1 MLGGLL
7 YLIGTLISTTIFTG
21 SISPTLTGRI
31 IYGVGIAFSMNAAP
45 TYIAEIAPPSI
56 RGRLVSLKEGFI
68 VGGIL
73 LGFATSAFEEAR
85 VINANELS
93 DFRHMWLPIPLLLS
107 LVLLVGM
114 WRMPPSPRWLL
125 LRAAAARGTMKH
137 HETAASSRTAA
148 LAALSRFRKGASSA
162 ELEREI
168 HEIEDALQSE
178 KKGGGGGGGSD
189 AEDAMLR
196 EAGGGGTKASS
207 SDWWKARHALLVGV
221 GLVAL
226 QQLTGQP
233 SVLYYQEAIFRDAG
247 FGAMAASASVIVGAA
262 KLLATLTTVASVDRF
277 GRRPLLMIGVAMML
291 AALLVLSVA
300 FRVGKSA
307 GGSVVVLALVTFVCG
322 YQVGFGPVT
331 WLLISEIFPLRLRTT
346 ALSLAVV
353 ANFGLNLLVAITLEP
368 LQAAVG
374 QAYLFLLYAAL
385 CVVSLVFI
393 ARVVPETKGKSLE
406 EIEGMLRGR

>member
-1 MLGGLL
+1 
-7 YLIGTLISTTIFTG
+7 
-21 SISPTLTGRI
+21 
-31 IYGVGIAFSMNAAP
+31 
-45 TYIAEIAPPSI
+45 
-56 RGRLVSLKEGFI
+56 
-68 VGGIL
+68 
-73 LGFATSAFEEAR
+73 
-85 VINANELS
+85 
-93 DFRHMWLPIPLLLS
+93 
-107 LVLLVGM
+107 
-114 WRMPPSPRWLL
+114 
-125 LRAAAARGTMKH
+125 
-137 HETAASSRTAA
+137 
-148 LAALSRFRKGASSA
+148 
-162 ELEREI
+162 
-168 HEIEDALQSE
+168 
-178 KKGGGGGGGSD
+178 
-189 AEDAMLR
+189 MLR
-196 EAGGGGTKASS
+196 EAGGGSTRATS